1 MSEKKYEINDYKSA
15 FAFFKQRFL
24 VEKKSIFRLNSKYE
38 KNKNDECCILT
49 KESVQYLMDNFVNN
63 GYSGDVS
70 FEEKVKHQLIDGV
83 KNVDKDI
90 LKSAIEILA
99 TLIWLWRV
107 PPANAKERKRNVL
120 EFLEKLEYK
129 DISID
134 DNNPFFNE
142 FNGFASTGTYYNTNK
157 PTELAYLIKFLDEYL
172 KDNKDPIEILTS
184 KAFFGVEENENHKD
198 YIGKMKLSTTKD
210 FSYQDKKIKLMQN

>member
-1 MSEKKYEINDYKSA
+1 M
-15 FAFFKQRFL
+15 
-24 VEKKSIFRLNSKYE
+24 
-38 KNKNDECCILT
+38 
-49 KESVQYLMDNFVNN
+49 
-63 GYSGDVS
+63 VS
-70 FEEKVKHQLIDGV
+70 

-99 TLIWLWRV
+99 TLIWIWRV

-134 DNNPFFNE
+134 YNNSFFNE

-184 KAFFGVEENENHKD
+184 KAFFGVEENENPKRL
-198 YIGKMKLSTTKD
+198 YWKNE
-210 FSYQDKKIKLMQN
+210 IKYYKRFFISR